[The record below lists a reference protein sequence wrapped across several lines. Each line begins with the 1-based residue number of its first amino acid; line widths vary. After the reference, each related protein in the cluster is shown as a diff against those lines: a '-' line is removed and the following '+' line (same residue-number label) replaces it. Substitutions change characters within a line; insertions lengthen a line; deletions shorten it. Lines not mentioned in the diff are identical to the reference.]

1 MDSQE
6 IGHSPPGDPG
16 SPEPD
21 DIEDSS
27 RIARA
32 LDERVCRS
40 TGGREPC
47 DGMDSDPGS
56 AHPGSAWP
64 GYEGGP
70 GGGAAA
76 PRATAGNGGPP
87 DAPGGLPQDDMD
99 MFFHSLDGSPGS
111 SYYGNHARAVHGYRP
126 SHPRVSSGQVC
137 RPHFHTPLHPWI
149 SADPAKAAMVPHHG
163 STWCSPFPP
172 GAKPQGSPPAPPPL
186 ALPPSLSTSSH
197 HSSPHNL
204 FSFPPTPPK
213 DATPDSAAEAAPY
226 PASGSLGCGD
236 DQKPSMLTSL
246 GGCKQREGSGS
257 FPSSPSPYSPYAP
270 PGPQHHPHHPPS
282 DFGGY
287 HGYHPAATSSILSSV
302 KSIQHAG
309 LQGSGP
315 VVSYGSIGGGKTRT
329 KGRSSAGSSG
339 SGSTSGSSGSSS
351 RRELPLAFPSLEQ
364 APYFWNGG
372 QPLTSGPRSDISAF
386 GEGREC
392 VNCGA
397 TSTPL
402 WRRDGTGHYLCNACG
417 LYHKMNGQN
426 RPLIK
431 PKRRLS
437 AARRAGTSCANCK
450 TTTTTLWRRN
460 QNGEPVCN
468 ACGLYF
474 KLHNVN
480 RPLTMKKEGIQT
492 RNRKLSSKSKK
503 KKGGGNGAAGLAMAL
518 PDCIK
523 PLDKGFSSFSPAGHQ
538 FASSM
543 SMTMNHYM
551 HQGNMNISMGGSFV
565 TSPPMHMTTAGGL
578 SGLSLGPSAAAGLG
592 LAASNS
598 MVGAM
603 A

>member
-1 MDSQE
+1 M
-6 IGHSPPGDPG
+6 
-16 SPEPD
+16 
-21 DIEDSS
+21 
-27 RIARA
+27 
-32 LDERVCRS
+32 V
-40 TGGREPC
+40 GG
-47 DGMDSDPGS
+47 GS
-56 AHPGSAWP
+56 ARSSSLAAGRSCLPAWLAPHHGYYEDNLSCALKSQAASNASSAGVVSSSQSLVVSGSHHHHHHSGAGGHGGVSGGCHAALCRASRDAMEEQAGPWP
-64 GYEGGP
+64 GYEG
-70 GGGAAA
+70 
-76 PRATAGNGGPP
+76 R
-87 DAPGGLPQDDMD
+87 QDPAVLAQEDMD
-99 MFFHSLDGSPGS
+99 MFFHSLQDGAGPAAAS
-111 SYYGNHARAVHGYRP
+111 SYYGNPAARAVHGYRP
-126 SHPRVSSGQVC
+126 AHPRVPSSQVC
-137 RPHFHTPLHPWI
+137 RPHFHSPLHPWI
-149 SADPAKAAMVPHHG
+149 SDTAKAAAAAAMVPHHG
-163 STWCSPFPP
+163 AAAWCSPFPP
-172 GAKPQGSPPAPPPL
+172 AKPQPSPPTAP
-186 ALPPSLSTSSH
+186 S
-197 HSSPHNL
+197 HSSPHL

-213 DATPDSAAEAAPY
+213 DATPDPAAAEAPGYATA
-226 PASGSLGCGD
+226 ASGGCGD
-236 DQKPSMLTSL
+236 DHKPGMLTSL
-246 GGCKQREGSGS
+246 AVSSSCGGAGKREGSGP
-257 FPSSPSPYSPYAP
+257 FPASSPPYPNPYVSHPGAP
-270 PGPQHHPHHPPS
+270 PS
-282 DFGGY
+282 ELAGY
-287 HGYHPAATSSILSSV
+287 HSFHAAPLQLAAASAVAVKQHSSSS
-302 KSIQHAG
+302 SNA
-309 LQGSGP
+309 LQGPNG
-315 VVSYGSIGGGKTRT
+315 YGQPNKPRT
-329 KGRSSAGSSG
+329 KGRSSA
-339 SGSTSGSSGSSS
+339 
-351 RRELPLAFPSLEQ
+351 
-364 APYFWNGG
+364 
-372 QPLTSGPRSDISAF
+372 
-386 GEGREC
+386 EGREC

-503 KKGGGNGAAGLAMAL
+503 KKGGAGSLAMAL

-523 PLDKGFSSFSPAGHQ
+523 PLDKGFSSFSPTGHQ

-551 HQGNMNISMGGSFV
+551 HQGNMNMPISMGGTFV
-565 TSPPMHMTTAGGL
+565 TSPPMHMTTA
-578 SGLSLGPSAAAGLG
+578 SGLSSLGLGPSTAGLS